1 MFSLRAYEKGASQS
15 LPQVAVSGRRVGK
28 DFDTK
33 NLCNNRC
40 FEEEG
45 TTYGRDV
52 GRIV

>member
-1 MFSLRAYEKGASQS
+1 MLSLRAYEKGASQS
-15 LPQVAVSGRRVGK
+15 LPQATVSGRRVGK

-33 NLCNNRC
+33 TLCSNRG

-45 TTYGRDV
+45 TTYGLVV